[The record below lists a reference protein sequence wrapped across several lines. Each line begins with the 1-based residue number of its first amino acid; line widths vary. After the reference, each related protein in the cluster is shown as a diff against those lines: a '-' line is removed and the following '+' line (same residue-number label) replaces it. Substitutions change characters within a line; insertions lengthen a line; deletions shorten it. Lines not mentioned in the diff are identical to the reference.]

1 MINTLLTKVG
11 DLLEKDFLFA
21 SLLPALLFLTAIGW
35 TLFAVLGFDTGWAFI
50 AQLSVTQLA
59 VLATV
64 GTIGLLV
71 LSYVLNALRTQFAEF
86 WAGIP
91 GPFNIL
97 GLFHEYGKR
106 RYWREYQN
114 LKREA
119 EKPSFWGD
127 ALDDFETQ
135 LRRLWNPTIPTPAP
149 DSEVNSLIRYFDGI
163 RPLQISELGTRQ
175 IVLNSIYTAY
185 QKYNPDSLQPVFEYV
200 KTKLLSWDKIQLSQ
214 AQTAKFKL
222 DRNFGFF
229 GNPASTRLGNIVESY
244 NEYAYS
250 RYRMEAEIY
259 WSRLRAVI
267 PKEYLTIVEEPRVLM
282 DFGLTVAS
290 LGLIYSGITL
300 FFGPWIWFNQIFWV
314 ILTIAGG
321 LVAFAFYRI
330 AVGAAY
336 RFGELVRSSFDLY
349 RLDLM
354 IAFNLPTPT
363 SHTQELTQWSQV
375 DQLIVYGDHS
385 DFTIQKVPKP

>member
-71 LSYVLNALRTQFAEF
+71 LSYVLNALRTPYAKF

-97 GLFHEYGKR
+97 GLFHEYGKSY
-106 RYWREYQN
+106 YWREYQN

-127 ALDDFETQ
+127 ARDDFETQ

-175 IVLNSIYTAY
+175 IVFNPIYAAY
-185 QKYNPDSLQPVFEYV
+185 KKYDSDSLQPVFEYV
-200 KTKLLSWDKIQLSQ
+200 KAKLLGWDKIQLSQ

-229 GNPASTRLGNIVESY
+229 GNPASTQLGNIIASY

-267 PKEYLTIVEEPRVLM
+267 PKEYLTVVEEPRILM
-282 DFGLTVAS
+282 DFALTTAS
-290 LGLIYSGITL
+290 LGLIYSVIAL
-300 FFGPWIWFNQIFWV
+300 FIGPWLWFNQIFWV
-314 ILTIAGG
+314 ILAIAGG

-354 IAFNLPTPT
+354 AAFNLPIPT

-375 DQLIVYGDHS
+375 DQLIVYGNHS